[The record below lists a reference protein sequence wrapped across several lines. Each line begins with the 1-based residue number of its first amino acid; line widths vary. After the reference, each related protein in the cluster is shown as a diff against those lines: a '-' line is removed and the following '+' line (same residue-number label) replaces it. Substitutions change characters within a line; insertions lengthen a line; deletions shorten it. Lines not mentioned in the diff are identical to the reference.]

1 LCGIAEPCEIS
12 LLYADR
18 GRQRKLAKNQPDF
31 AKMQEF
37 RNKFG
42 VRNLAPETSART
54 ATQMLSGIDLFQVAG
69 DRMRYLTE
77 RQSLIARNIAN
88 ADTPGYKAQ
97 DLVPFVPAT
106 PAGGPTSSGVSPV
119 VLTQTNTAHLQLEA
133 GAVAHQQPVATQAD
147 YGGEKPSGNTVSVEE
162 QMIKQADVSNAFAM
176 ASAVYAKSIS
186 IMKTAVDY
194 GR

>member
-1 LCGIAEPCEIS
+1 
-12 LLYADR
+12 
-18 GRQRKLAKNQPDF
+18 
-31 AKMQEF
+31 
-37 RNKFG
+37 
-42 VRNLAPETSART
+42 
-54 ATQMLSGIDLFQVAG
+54 MLSGIDLFQVAG

-77 RQSLIARNIAN
+77 RQTLIARNIAN

-97 DLVPFVPAT
+97 DLAPFT
-106 PAGGPTSSGVSPV
+106 PVSASGGTAVAGVSPV
-119 VLTQTNTAHLQLEA
+119 LLAQTNPVHLQLEPD
-133 GAVAHQQPVATQAD
+133 AVESQPPVATEAD

-162 QMIKQADVSNAFAM
+162 QMIRSADVSNAFAM

>member
-1 LCGIAEPCEIS
+1 
-12 LLYADR
+12 
-18 GRQRKLAKNQPDF
+18 
-31 AKMQEF
+31 
-37 RNKFG
+37 
-42 VRNLAPETSART
+42 
-54 ATQMLSGIDLFQVAG
+54 MLSSIDLFQVAG

-77 RQSLIARNIAN
+77 RQTLIARNVAN

-97 DLVPFVPAT
+97 DLAPFVPPSAT
-106 PAGGPTSSGVSPV
+106 GGLAATAVAPV
-119 VLTQTNTAHLQLEA
+119 ALTQTNPAHLQLEPD
-133 GAVAHQQPVATQAD
+133 AVESQQPVDTEAD

-162 QMIKQADVSNAFAM
+162 QMIKSADVSNSFAM